1 MRSLFLAAAMLIGAF
16 IATSTLAS
24 VLQDRALASRADA
37 RAAWEA
43 PPPLDSQ
50 YPAAKR

>member
-1 MRSLFLAAAMLIGAF
+1 MRSIFLTAVMLIGAF

-43 PPPLDSQ
+43 PPQLAGQ
-50 YPAAKR
+50 YPAARR